1 MRGKMET
8 LGWVT
13 AFVGMIGLLVFSPV
27 LTFGFA
33 WIGGR
38 ILKVCVGTT
47 QRALRRISFPW
58 PARPSPLSASISKAL
73 KLTTTKGDNTNPGKP
88 GSYEIGKHTV
98 KLPVTA

>member
-13 AFVGMIGLLVFSPV
+13 AFVSPV

-33 WIGGR
+33 WIGGW

-47 QRALRRISFPW
+47 IADGMNLMFNTTRFTPDFI
-58 PARPSPLSASISKAL
+58 PLACATL
-73 KLTTTKGDNTNPGKP
+73 AT
-88 GSYEIGKHTV
+88 IGKYFKSTQ
-98 KLPVTA
+98 TNNNERR